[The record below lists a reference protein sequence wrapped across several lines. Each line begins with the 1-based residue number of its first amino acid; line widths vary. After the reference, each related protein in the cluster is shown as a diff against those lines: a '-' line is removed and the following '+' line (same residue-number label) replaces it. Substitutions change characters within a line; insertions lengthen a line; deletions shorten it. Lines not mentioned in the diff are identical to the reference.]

1 IDCQLLFCLFS
12 KMGKILTAVVI
23 GLCAFA
29 WRVYESMD
37 MGRSIYNHRPGVC
50 RQVHGPVKGSE
61 DIELIRSE
69 GIAFVTSGI
78 LYLQPRRAHI
88 EGKMFLY
95 DFNQKIGSDKLVA
108 QELPIKGASFDQ
120 NNFHPH
126 GLSHWVVN
134 GVIRLY
140 VVNHDDEF
148 KHSIEIFDYDPTG
161 PALIHKKTLTHPSFI
176 RPNNLVAVGPD
187 QFILTNDGVGQTE
200 ITNFLEILTGYK
212 GGSVFF
218 WDGKESHEI
227 LSGMGAP
234 NGITYDIKTNKLFI
248 SEVNYRRMH
257 VYDLAKDRKSV
268 DLVSTVNLYSACD
281 NLFLDMDGSVYS
293 GCHPLLHEAA
303 KSIGDCD
310 GDATSASQVLRI
322 KFDTD
327 YKTAAVSEPYAN
339 DGKEVSGSTLGV
351 LYNNQM
357 LIGTVCKG
365 LLHCEIADPSVL

>member
-1 IDCQLLFCLFS
+1 SLFS
-12 KMGKILTAVVI
+12 NMGKLLLAVVV
-23 GLCAFA
+23 GLCAFT
-29 WRVYESMD
+29 WRIYESMD
-37 MGRSIYNHRPGVC
+37 MGRSIYNHRPGTC

-95 DFNQKIGSDKLVA
+95 DFNQKLGSDQLRA
-108 QELPIKGASFDQ
+108 SELPIKGSSFDQ

-148 KHSIEIFDYDPTG
+148 NHSIEVFDYDPTG
-161 PALIHKKTLTHPSFI
+161 PALTHRKSIKHSTFI

-187 QFILTNDGVGQTE
+187 QFIFTNDGISQTE
-200 ITNFLEILTGYK
+200 LTNFLEILTGYK
-212 GGSVFF
+212 GGSVYF
-218 WDGKESHEI
+218 WDGKESHEV

-234 NGITYDIKTNKLFI
+234 NGIAYDIKTNKLFI

-257 VYDLAKDRKSV
+257 VYDLSKDKKSV
-268 DLVSTVNLYSACD
+268 THWSTVDLYSACD
-281 NLFLDMDGSVYS
+281 NLFLDSDGSIYS
-293 GCHPLLHEAA
+293 GCHPILIEAA

-310 GDATSASQVLRI
+310 GETTSPSQILRI
-322 KFDTD
+322 KFDRE
-327 YKTAAVSEPYAN
+327 YASAFVSEPYAN
-339 DGKEVSGSTLGV
+339 DGKEVSGSTIGV
-351 LYNNQM
+351 IYNNQM

-365 LLHCEIADPSVL
+365 LLHCEITDPSVL